1 MRRAIATITGT
12 IAVMVMLLSFKT
24 DPRPTRTRP
33 AALGTATRSLGATP
47 ESSARSGAAGP
58 TVPSSQPSRGAAAP
72 QSQAGTSTSRPPV
85 SAAAA
90 PAAAPAPAP
99 APAPAKKA
107 VVTGQIVDTN
117 YGPVQVQIKLSGS
130 KISDIQALQLPN
142 DRSRSAQ
149 ISSFA
154 APQLRLEA
162 LSAQSARIDTVSGAT
177 YTSDGYAQSLQS
189 ALDRAHVS

>member
-90 PAAAPAPAP
+90 PAAAPAP